1 MLKSLATA
9 ASVAAALAI
18 APAIAQQQNQ
28 PTATEGAIAMVGLP
42 IYSSDGEKLGQVTK
56 VGTSGGQPAVQ
67 AEIGGFLGVEQS
79 TVVISA
85 AAFQQKPDRL
95 ELTMTAAEVGQTLSK
110 QRQPQPQP
118 E

>member
-18 APAIAQQQNQ
+18 APAIAQQDQ
-28 PTATEGAIAMVGLP
+28 PPTTEGAIAMVGLP

-110 QRQPQPQP
+110 QRQPQP